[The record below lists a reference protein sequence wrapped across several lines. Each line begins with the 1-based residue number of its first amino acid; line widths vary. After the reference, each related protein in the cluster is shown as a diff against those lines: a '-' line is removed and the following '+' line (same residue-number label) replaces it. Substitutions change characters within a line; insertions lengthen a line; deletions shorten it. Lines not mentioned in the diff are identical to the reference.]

1 VVGVGAIDCAPMV
14 SAWMSCGAWVAQL
27 QEQGMVPMLT
37 ACKTRSLDFASAPE
51 YTNRHLTW
59 ADRGRMP
66 SG

>member
-1 VVGVGAIDCAPMV
+1 
-14 SAWMSCGAWVAQL
+14 
-27 QEQGMVPMLT
+27 MVPMLT